1 MNPVDLS
8 WLQAVCHVTGQSQN
22 AILISVVASQGS
34 VPRAAG
40 AKMLVTASAQFDTIG
55 GGHLE
60 YRAIASARSMLA
72 QVGTDH
78 ISQTPQLQRL
88 ALGPSLGQCC
98 GGVVHLLFEPIGP
111 AQQAHFVQIL
121 QRWQQRQTCWRWV
134 GLDSP
139 ETTLLEKLDDQL
151 HNELD
156 IHQFPEFR
164 PDLACQ
170 ILATPNSSNG
180 ARHMLDTLSPGSA
193 HLMLFGAGHVARQ
206 VVWALAHLP
215 CHIDWVDVR
224 ADYFPASVPAN
235 VTLHYCDDPET
246 LVEQASDQVSFL
258 VMTHHHALD
267 QSIVEAVLRRKAF
280 TWLGLIGSNTK
291 RAQFERRLRQRG
303 IHPDK
308 LAQMVCPIG
317 IAGITGKLPA
327 VIAASVCAQL
337 LQVWH
342 AAGQLPI
349 I

>member
-1 MNPVDLS
+1 MNQGDLT
-8 WLQAVCHVTGQSQN
+8 WLQAACLTTAEAGN

-40 AKMLVTASAQFDTIG
+40 AKMLVTANAQFDTIG

-72 QVGTDH
+72 QVGTAH
-78 ISQTPQLQRL
+78 ISQTPQMQRL

-98 GGVVHLLFEPIGP
+98 GGVVHLLFEPVGP
-111 AQQAHFVQIL
+111 AQQAHFAQLL

-134 GLDSP
+134 GLDSY
-139 ETTLLEKLDDQL
+139 ETTLLENLDNL
-151 HNELD
+151 
-156 IHQFPEFR
+156 QFPDYQT
-164 PDLACQ
+164 DLACQ

-180 ARHMLDTLSPGSA
+180 ARHMLDTLRPGSA

-246 LVEQASDQVSFL
+246 LVEQASNQVSFL

-267 QSIVEAVLRRKAF
+267 QSIVEAVLRRSAF
-280 TWLGLIGSNTK
+280 TWLGLIGSATK
-291 RAQFERRLRQRG
+291 RAQFERRLSQRG
-303 IHPDK
+303 IAADK

-317 IAGITGKLPA
+317 IAGMNSKLPA

-342 AAGQLPI
+342 AAGQLPPT
-349 I
+349 